1 MWLERSVKKQG
12 LVQMAKARILKIEG
26 GHLEFVFDAP
36 IARGNYLVAIYTRCG
51 KSTDYKATRI
61 CRQVK
66 AL

>member
-1 MWLERSVKKQG
+1 MEN
-12 LVQMAKARILKIEG
+12 

-36 IARGNYLVAIYTRCG
+36 IPIGTYLIALYTRSG
-51 KSTDYKATRI
+51 KGTDYKTIRI